1 MATARA
7 SPAEGAERG
16 GTRRD
21 ALGPVTDAVRELSIT
36 PTSAEERQK
45 EKREEVEREV
55 SSHFTPPLL
64 ALIGC
69 GTAAC
74 PEPLSVCAA
83 RSACRSTRALE
94 E

>member
-1 MATARA
+1 M
-7 SPAEGAERG
+7 G
-16 GTRRD
+16 
-21 ALGPVTDAVRELSIT
+21 RETSFT
-36 PTSAEERQK
+36 YTVSNYKKSAEERQK